1 MLDLHHIFAVQ
12 KRALFFAC
20 TLRIRLGIYPYQTV
34 LRASQSVHSLVRIIL
49 DSSSA
54 YGEV

>member
-20 TLRIRLGIYPYQTV
+20 TLRIRGFTPIKLF

-49 DSSSA
+49 DFSSA